1 MSKYNE
7 VSDVPQEPSQTVY
20 SNGWLGAV
28 ITAANVLVS
37 AVLIGAMYYDSRSA
51 TAAALAGVVY
61 FMLSMTL
68 TLLTLSGALAH
79 IVTNGQQQKTVRQL
93 HQLQYR
99 AQRPPQLA
107 DPLQLPYREP
117 LAQPRLSSFVAPVAD
132 VDESAKR
139 EAGAWLA
146 QLFDA
151 NGDPDPKKVLMKS
164 DKERP
169 GRVRVAAPSRP
180 AKQWLMNHGI
190 LLDLGG
196 TGFRLNLVRCP
207 TRDAASTQF
216 NLAAGV
222 GQLPTTRLHPE
233 LVSGGEGAL

>member
-1 MSKYNE
+1 MQKFNE
-7 VSDVPQEPSQTVY
+7 VSDIPQEAPSQPVY
-20 SNGWLGAV
+20 NSDGLGMV
-28 ITAANVLVS
+28 ITCANVLVS
-37 AVLIGAMYYDSRSA
+37 GVLIAAMYYDSRSA
-51 TAAALAGVVY
+51 TAAALSGVAY
-61 FMLSMTL
+61 FALSTGL

-79 IVTNGQQQKTVRQL
+79 IVTNGQNQKTARQL
-93 HQLQYR
+93 HQLQHR
-99 AQRPPQLA
+99 THPRVSLA
-107 DPLQLPYREP
+107 DPLQLAYTEP
-117 LAQPRLSSFVAPVAD
+117 PAQTRLSSFVAPVAD

-146 QLFDA
+146 QLYDA

-207 TRDAASTQF
+207 TRDAAGNQF

-222 GQLPTTRLHPE
+222 SELPTHHHPE
-233 LVSGGEGAL
+233 LASGGGGAQ